1 MMQSFKVKKQKMV
14 QKTSTASVIGDH
26 IMGIPLRRE
35 TSFSNKVNDI
45 RGLSLNQE
53 SGSDDQSNNKGDIT
67 S

>member
-35 TSFSNKVNDI
+35 KSFSNKNDI

-53 SGSDDQSNNKGDIT
+53 LGSDDQINNKGDIT

>member
-35 TSFSNKVNDI
+35 TSFSNKNDI

>member
-26 IMGIPLRRE
+26 IMGIPLRWE
-35 TSFSNKVNDI
+35 TSFSNKNDI

-53 SGSDDQSNNKGDIT
+53 LGSDDQINNKGDIT

>member
-1 MMQSFKVKKQKMV
+1 MV